1 MAAGHVTAEHKTV
14 AQRLAQVWGWGF
26 ILVGLAGFA
35 ATGASME
42 ADHTIAPRLFGLFPV
57 NVVHNIVHLVF
68 GVWGILGARSAGG
81 ARSYLVGA
89 GLVYLILAALGYVVP
104 NGLGLVPI
112 GGNDIG
118 LHLFLGLGLLLS
130 GLLTSARRDTTA
142 GTRAV

>member
-1 MAAGHVTAEHKTV
+1 MSA
-14 AQRLAQVWGWGF
+14 AQRLSQVFGWVF
-26 ILVGLAGFA
+26 VVVGLAGFA
-35 ATGASME
+35 ATRASME
-42 ADHTIAPRLFGLFPV
+42 ADHMLAPRLLGVFPV
-57 NVVHNIVHLVF
+57 NVLHNIVHLVF

-104 NGLGLVPI
+104 NGLGLVPL

-142 GTRAV
+142 GTRAA